1 MNLTRRNFIKLGI
14 FSTLSLCACNE
25 ERHINEWV
33 STGQIKLFDIGEH
46 VITVDEEYDYVSV
59 NNQVEVPD
67 GYSLIDTQ
75 EIVDSYGKF
84 GGNTKTVGTTY
95 IFVNDYPVEAIEYI
109 FYNNYGEEVKKGY
122 PFAGSPIQKVLVREG
137 R

>member
-1 MNLTRRNFIKLGI
+1 MYLTRRNFIKLGI
-14 FSTLSLCACNE
+14 FSTLSLCACSE

-33 STGQIKLFDIGEH
+33 STGQIKLFDSGEH

-95 IFVNDYPVEAIEYI
+95 IFVNDYPVEALEYV
-109 FYNNYGEEVKKGY
+109 FYDNHGREVKQGY
-122 PFAGSPIQKVLVREG
+122 PFAGKVVTKSLIKEVK
-137 R
+137 